1 MCLTVLNYISNFQ
14 SEEPM
19 ETEKMEPIESSVREL
34 EKLSLKDNLTV
45 MDHGNNEVE
54 KDEKVPLATGAVLT
68 EDALSPFNY
77 KPVIKLAKLAAIAHK
92 KVNVA
97 RKTYHGVLPQRLI
110 TKKDG
115 EGNRGIHVCLSAVR
129 KIHSEKGSRQGVIS
143 AKKVCYFFLILWSTM
158 CLTALYFISN
168 FQSEEPMETGKME
181 PIESSVRE
189 LEKLSIK
196 DNFAA
201 MDHGNNDVEIIAV
214 VLKGTHVNIN

>member
-19 ETEKMEPIESSVREL
+19 ETE
-34 EKLSLKDNLTV
+34 
-45 MDHGNNEVE
+45 
-54 KDEKVPLATGAVLT
+54 
-68 EDALSPFNY
+68 
-77 KPVIKLAKLAAIAHK
+77 
-92 KVNVA
+92 
-97 RKTYHGVLPQRLI
+97 
-110 TKKDG
+110 
-115 EGNRGIHVCLSAVR
+115 
-129 KIHSEKGSRQGVIS
+129 
-143 AKKVCYFFLILWSTM
+143 
-158 CLTALYFISN
+158 
-168 FQSEEPMETGKME
+168 KME